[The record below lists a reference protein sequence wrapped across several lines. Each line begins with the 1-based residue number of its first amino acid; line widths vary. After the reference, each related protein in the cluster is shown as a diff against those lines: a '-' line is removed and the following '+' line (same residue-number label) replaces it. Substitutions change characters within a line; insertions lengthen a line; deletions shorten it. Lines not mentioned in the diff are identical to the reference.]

1 MKNAYNN
8 EYNKIKGDLF
18 MKLKKSIWLQTTIV
32 GGILV
37 FLSAFCIGLGGVA
50 DWIPSG
56 KNHGVR
62 FGLKAAISE
71 YGAVWAGR
79 NNGKCALIMIGC
91 IIMAVL
97 FAILC
102 SIFLAKKKKYFG
114 FIGMVVDILAILFFP
129 FTVIL
134 ANQLINAGAMTPAPM
149 WIILIAVLALFVG
162 QFEATVGL
170 LLSPAIGA
178 ADAQEEAEEKPV
190 EEEKPVFDEE
200 AARRVA
206 DEEIKKAIAAH
217 VEELHTEY
225 VEEETPAEE
234 PKEEPAEEAEET
246 SEETEIEEDPFG
258 KLRAKKRASFETR
271 LKKSDADLRHKY
283 YDLRD
288 YIKSYGVN
296 NRISIPGDTFS
307 AHRERLVFL
316 TITGKHM
323 KAYFALDPKDYE
335 KSPIPVEG
343 VDTKKFQDVP
353 TCLRIKSDLSFRRAQ
368 KLVDDLM
375 AKKGL
380 VKKEEDKPEQ
390 AAK

>member
-1 MKNAYNN
+1 MIFCFIPVKNAYNN

-79 NNGKCALIMIGC
+79 NNGKCALIMVGC

-162 QFEATVGL
+162 QLEATVGL

-206 DEEIKKAIAAH
+206 DEEIKKAIAARESNEVKPLSEEEIKKIVDEAIAAH
-217 VEELHTEY
+217 VEERHTEY
-225 VEEETPAEE
+225 VVEETPAEE
-234 PKEEPAEEAEET
+234 P
-246 SEETEIEEDPFG
+246 
-258 KLRAKKRASFETR
+258 
-271 LKKSDADLRHKY
+271 
-283 YDLRD
+283 
-288 YIKSYGVN
+288 
-296 NRISIPGDTFS
+296 
-307 AHRERLVFL
+307 
-316 TITGKHM
+316 
-323 KAYFALDPKDYE
+323 
-335 KSPIPVEG
+335 
-343 VDTKKFQDVP
+343 
-353 TCLRIKSDLSFRRAQ
+353 
-368 KLVDDLM
+368 
-375 AKKGL
+375 
-380 VKKEEDKPEQ
+380 
-390 AAK
+390 